1 LHFGSLVA
9 ALASFLDARARGGH
23 WRVRIEDLDRPRVI
37 PGMASDHLRTLE
49 RFGLHWD
56 DDVLYQSHGA
66 ERYAAA
72 LRQLERAGWLYPCI
86 CSRSD
91 IAQAGLA
98 GAEGYR
104 YPGTCRTRSG
114 SATDSAA
121 WRVRVEAAPIE
132 WPDLVQGPQRHALD
146 ALCGDF
152 VLRRADGIITY
163 QLAVVIDDAIQGVDR
178 VVRGADLITSTPR
191 QIHLQR
197 LLGLPTPA
205 YVHVPLALD
214 RQGDKL
220 AKRLGAAAVAAAEP
234 VPLLC
239 RALAFLGQSLP
250 PEAPRL
256 GRDTL
261 LGWAIQ
267 HWDVGRIPR
276 GQGWPAPP
284 LPNVADSPEM

>member
-1 LHFGSLVA
+1 
-9 ALASFLDARARGGH
+9 
-23 WRVRIEDLDRPRVI
+23 
-37 PGMASDHLRTLE
+37 MADDHLRTLE

-56 DDVLYQSHGA
+56 DEVLQQSHDA

-72 LRQLERAGWLYPCI
+72 LRQLERAGWLYPCT

-98 GAEGYR
+98 GPEGYR

-114 SATDSAA
+114 SAGDPAA
-121 WRVRVEAAPIE
+121 WRVRADEVPIE
-132 WPDLVQGPQRHALD
+132 WQDLVQGPQRHALD

-152 VLRRADGIITY
+152 VLRRADGIIAY
-163 QLAVVIDDAIQGVDR
+163 QLAVVVDDAAQGVNR
-178 VVRGADLITSTPR
+178 VVRGADLLTSTPR

-205 YVHVPLALD
+205 YAHVPLALD
-214 RQGDKL
+214 REGEKL
-220 AKRLGAAAVAAAEP
+220 AKRLGAAAVAGAAP

-239 RALAFLGQSLP
+239 LALAFLGQMLP

-256 GRDTL
+256 DRDAL
-261 LGWAIQ
+261 LGWAIR
-267 HWDVGRIPR
+267 HWDVRRIPR
-276 GQGWPAPP
+276 GQGRPAPP
-284 LPNVADSPEM
+284 LPNVADSPEA